1 MLSIRFSGAD
11 LGRIRL
17 AAEPDVMW
25 ETALS
30 LHQLVSPDPFF
41 GPWSRLARRALA
53 RAGLGRD
60 LHLLT
65 ELVPP
70 SSYFPDFLTP
80 PGHSTCLETGID
92 TALSTGKERL
102 RDEITRLAPG
112 VEGRRPV
119 RFEGIAAGRP
129 AALRHLGGAL
139 RRYHAATLAPYA
151 PAVAALAQGDAARHA
166 RRVLQ
171 RGSEALLCG
180 LGPQLRWRPPVLEVD
195 YPVFRRLDLAG
206 RGLLL
211 VPSFFCHNHPI
222 ALADPELTPVLVFP
236 VVRGPLWIPRAA
248 ATPGQTATPG
258 GAGLDTLVGPT
269 RAAALRLL
277 DTGHSTSELAARL
290 CTSVSAASRHASA
303 LRGAGLVATERLGTS
318 VRHTRTALGTS
329 LVHGG

>member
-11 LGRIRL
+11 LGRLRL

-30 LHQLVSPDPFF
+30 LHQLVNPDPFF

-53 RAGLGRD
+53 GAGLGRD
-60 LHLLT
+60 AQLLT

-80 PGHSTCLETGID
+80 PGHTTCLETGID
-92 TALSTGKERL
+92 AALSTGKERL
-102 RDEITRLAPG
+102 RDEICRLAQGARVGAPG
-112 VEGRRPV
+112 

-139 RRYHAATLAPYA
+139 RRYHAVTLAPYA
-151 PAVAALAQGDAARHA
+151 PAAAALARGDAARHA
-166 RRVLQ
+166 RQVLQ
-171 RGSEALLCG
+171 RGSEALLYE

-195 YPVFRRLDLAG
+195 YPVYRRLDLAG

-248 ATPGQTATPG
+248 ATSG
-258 GAGLDTLVGPT
+258 GAGLDALVGPT

-290 CTSVSAASRHASA
+290 RTSVSAASRHAAA
-303 LRGAGLVATERLGTS
+303 LRRAGLVATERLGTS
-318 VRHTRTALGTS
+318 VRHTRTALGTG